1 VDGGFTHIDIFDKLS
16 EPEFGSSPHMK
27 VKGRYISPLPPLGG
41 GSFYVKGMVIMA
53 SIGERLRKEGL
64 VTEQDLE
71 NALKRQREKGGRLG
85 QNLVALGI
93 ISEADLNRFLNRH
106 PVAPTSLEDTGIS
119 VAFIADLIM
128 KHIYSLGEFKLA
140 DVVDQLK
147 LPVSLVH
154 KIIEMLKK
162 NRMIE
167 ITGGGTLSSISYNYK
182 ITELGKNRGS
192 ELMDLCRYMGPAP
205 VSLEAYSRMVAFQT
219 VKHVI
224 VSEDTVMKA
233 FSNLV
238 LSESLLKRLGPAI
251 SSGKAIFVYG
261 PSGNGKTAIAETIG
275 ALLPETVYIPYAI
288 TVGGQVILMFDPV
301 THIPADTEADITDID
316 QRWIKIKRPVVM
328 TGGELTLKML
338 DLDFNPISKFYEAS
352 LQMKAN
358 NGLFIADDFGRQL
371 VEPQA
376 LLNRWIV
383 PLDRQVDFMTLH
395 TGMKFEIPFDMLI
408 IFSTNLEPK
417 SLGDEAFLRRIR
429 YKINIELPTEE
440 VYETIFKKVCE
451 KNAIP
456 FDKKIFEYLIQNY
469 YRKYQVGLNGCHPR
483 DIIDHIIDS
492 AHYHM
497 HAPILTQEGIDAA
510 WRNYFV
516 DML

>member
-1 VDGGFTHIDIFDKLS
+1 
-16 EPEFGSSPHMK
+16 
-27 VKGRYISPLPPLGG
+27 
-41 GSFYVKGMVIMA
+41 MA
-53 SIGERLRKEGL
+53 SIGERLLTEGL

-71 NALKRQREKGGRLG
+71 KALKRQREQGGRIG

-93 ISEADLNRFLNRH
+93 ISEADLNRFLNRY
-106 PVAPTSLEDTGIS
+106 PVAPTQIEETGVS
-119 VAFIADLIM
+119 ATFIADLIM

-140 DVVDQLK
+140 DVVDRVK
-147 LPVSLVH
+147 LPVSLVS
-154 KIIEMLKK
+154 KLVEMLKK

-167 ITGGGTLSSISYNYK
+167 ITSGGTLSTISYNYK
-182 ITELGKNRGS
+182 ITELGRNRGV
-192 ELMDLCRYMGPAP
+192 ELMELCRYLGPMP
-205 VSLEAYSRMVAFQT
+205 VSLNAYSRMVEAQT
-219 VKHVI
+219 VKHII
-224 VSEDTVMKA
+224 VSEETVRKA
-233 FSNLV
+233 FSDLV
-238 LSESLLKRLGPAI
+238 LSDSLLTRLGPAI

-275 ALLPETVYIPYAI
+275 ALLPETIYIPHAI
-288 TVGGQVILMFDPV
+288 TVGGQIILMFDPV
-301 THIPADTEADITDID
+301 THVPVETDTNIPDMDH
-316 QRWIKIKRPVVM
+316 RWIKIKRPVVM

-338 DLDFNPISKFYEAS
+338 DLDFNPLSKYYEAS
-352 LQMKAN
+352 LQMKSN

-383 PLDRQVDFMTLH
+383 PLDRQVDFLTLH
-395 TGMKFEIPFDMLI
+395 TGMKFQIPFDMLI

-417 SLGDEAFLRRIR
+417 QLADEAFLRRIR
-429 YKINIELPTEE
+429 YKINIELPNEE
-440 VYETIFKKVCE
+440 VYEIIFKKVCQ

-456 FDKKIFEYLIQNY
+456 FDPKIFQYLIQNY

-497 HAPILTQEGIDAA
+497 HAPLLTREGIDAA

-516 DML
+516 

>member
-1 VDGGFTHIDIFDKLS
+1 
-16 EPEFGSSPHMK
+16 
-27 VKGRYISPLPPLGG
+27 
-41 GSFYVKGMVIMA
+41 MA
-53 SIGERLRKEGL
+53 SIGERLLKEGL

-71 NALKRQREKGGRLG
+71 KALKRQREQGGRIG

-93 ISEADLNRFLNRH
+93 ISEADLNRFLNRY
-106 PVAPTSLEDTGIS
+106 PVVPTQIEETGLS
-119 VAFIADLIM
+119 ATFIADLIM

-140 DVVDQLK
+140 DVVDRVK
-147 LPVSLVH
+147 LPVSLVS
-154 KIIEMLKK
+154 KLVEMLKK

-167 ITGGGTLSSISYNYK
+167 ITSGGTLSTISYNYK
-182 ITELGKNRGS
+182 ITELGKNRGA
-192 ELMDLCRYMGPAP
+192 ELMELCRYLGPMP
-205 VSLEAYSRMVAFQT
+205 VSLDAYSRMVEAQT
-219 VKHVI
+219 VKHII
-224 VSEDTVMKA
+224 VSEETVRKA
-233 FSNLV
+233 FSDLV
-238 LSESLLKRLGPAI
+238 LSDSLLTRLGPAI

-275 ALLPETVYIPYAI
+275 ALLPETIYIPHAI
-288 TVGGQVILMFDPV
+288 TVGGQIILMFDPV
-301 THIPADTEADITDID
+301 THVLVETDANIPDMDH
-316 QRWIKIKRPVVM
+316 RWIKIKRPVVM

-338 DLDFNPISKFYEAS
+338 DLDFNPLSKYYEAS
-352 LQMKAN
+352 LQMKSN

-383 PLDRQVDFMTLH
+383 PLDRQVDFLTLH
-395 TGMKFEIPFDMLI
+395 TGMKFQIPFDMLI

-417 SLGDEAFLRRIR
+417 QLADEAFLRRIR
-429 YKINIELPTEE
+429 YKINIELPNEE
-440 VYETIFKKVCE
+440 VYEIIFKKVCQ

-456 FDKKIFEYLIQNY
+456 FDPKIFQYLIQNY

-497 HAPILTQEGIDAA
+497 HAPLLTREGIDAA

-516 DML
+516 